1 IVELEPTG
9 GGDGDTC
16 AAEDG
21 VDCLPYFFAD
31 ETLLTLS
38 TDGAP
43 EELDQMVLRDAAG
56 GAVLT
61 AVAGGAPATAL
72 IPAGDYV
79 LELHHVFAGAAD
91 AAPRIV
97 FLQPGPVETESM
109 AALAAG
115 TRADQVA
122 PQAPPTAMQ
131 LTATKDCIKCNF
143 AKADLRG
150 QNFDGATLSES
161 TFDQATLLNTTFR
174 GATMERCSLLELPW
188 KGFAPFNGDFTG
200 AVMTGSKFS
209 FAIVPPA
216 GFNGIFRDATL
227 DMTRWEASGVD
238 EIGCQDRNFRC
249 STVAPDL
256 RHTHLRGSPLS
267 ATRFT

>member
-1 IVELEPTG
+1 MQTKSAIAPARRPHAQRARRLRRMRGSAVATCCAGILLAALAGGCGDGSDSDFDTVSVEGPLPDGPDDARAYTEEFLAHNPRALLPPDLLAIVELEPTG
-9 GGDGDTC
+9 GGDEDTC
-16 AAEDG
+16 AAEEA

-72 IPAGDYV
+72 VPAGDYV

-109 AALAAG
+109 AALAAAQ
-115 TRADQVA
+115 RADQVA

-174 GATMERCSLLELPW
+174 GATM
-188 KGFAPFNGDFTG
+188 
-200 AVMTGSKFS
+200 
-209 FAIVPPA
+209 
-216 GFNGIFRDATL
+216 
-227 DMTRWEASGVD
+227 
-238 EIGCQDRNFRC
+238 
-249 STVAPDL
+249 
-256 RHTHLRGSPLS
+256 
-267 ATRFT
+267 